1 MRFGP
6 DILAR
11 CDALAAISEDPDRL
25 TRTYLTP
32 QHRAAGETIAGWMRD
47 AGMEARFDAIGNV
60 VGRYVAADPNAPVV
74 VTGSHMDS
82 VVDAGRYDGIFGILS
97 PIACVA
103 NLHARGRRLP
113 YTLEV
118 VAFGDEEGVR
128 FHGTAPD
135 AATHEAMHRGPTRPA
150 SSPTR

>member
-1 MRFGP
+1 MRFGA

-11 CDALAAISEDPDRL
+11 CDALAAISEDPGRL

-32 QHRAAGETIAGWMRD
+32 PHRAAGEAIAGWMRET
-47 AGMEARFDAIGNV
+47 GMEAHFDALGNV
-60 VGRYVAADPNAPVV
+60 VGRYAAADPGAPVV

-103 NLHARGRRLP
+103 DLHARGRRLP
-113 YTLEV
+113 YALEV

-128 FHGTAPD
+128 QR
-135 AATHEAMHRGPTRPA
+135 EMHWVRIDG
-150 SSPTR
+150 

>member
-60 VGRYVAADPNAPVV
+60 VGRYVAADPDAPVV
-74 VTGSHMDS
+74 VTGSPLNCPTS
-82 VVDAGRYDGIFGILS
+82 S
-97 PIACVA
+97 T
-103 NLHARGRRLP
+103 HAS
-113 YTLEV
+113 
-118 VAFGDEEGVR
+118 
-128 FHGTAPD
+128 
-135 AATHEAMHRGPTRPA
+135 AM
-150 SSPTR
+150 